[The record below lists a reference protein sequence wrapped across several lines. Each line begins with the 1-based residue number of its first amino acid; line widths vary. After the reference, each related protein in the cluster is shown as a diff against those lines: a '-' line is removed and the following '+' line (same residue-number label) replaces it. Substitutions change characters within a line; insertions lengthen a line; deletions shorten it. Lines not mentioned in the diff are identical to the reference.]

1 MNLAEFIEENGIK
14 SVEGEAFAHSPEFWK
29 MREFERTWHEIRGV
43 LFLDPET
50 YEVREL
56 DVVLR
61 GSVQEKWDKKE
72 KKAKRWFFVDRRF
85 KNPHLPEGCEDI
97 EDTVAAGK
105 TIDEAVETLEAERKR
120 FEFFQ
125 RYELIDT
132 GRYWLNKDLKRC
144 VVDDGQVV
152 VID

>member
-1 MNLAEFIEENGIK
+1 MNLAEFIEANGIK
-14 SVEGEAFAHSPEFWK
+14 SVEGEAFEHSPEFWR

-50 YEVREL
+50 YEVRESH
-56 DVVLR
+56 VVLK
-61 GSVQEKWDKKE
+61 GSVEEKWDKKQ
-72 KKAKRWFFVDRRF
+72 KKTKRRFFVDRTF
-85 KNPHLPEGCEDI
+85 KHPDLPERCEDI

-105 TIDEAVETLEAERKR
+105 TIGEAIEVLEAERRR
-120 FEFFQ
+120 FEFFE

-144 VVDDGQVV
+144 VVDDGRVV